1 METGCYAYLLWWCKW
16 NVIHNHSFFWP
27 TDLEDGPF
35 VGGMAEGRTA
45 RNGIDDDDAM
55 ETGQF
60 DDAD

>member
-1 METGCYAYLLWWCKW
+1 MKVKCYVY
-16 NVIHNHSFFWP
+16 SSFWP

-45 RNGIDDDDAM
+45 RNGIEDDDAM